1 MWLCVLRQLF
11 FIMSSS
17 SRIFLSVCILTK
29 NEAQFI
35 GDCINSV
42 KRVADEILVLDSDST
57 DDTVAIATAAGCRV
71 MQQPWVDFSFA
82 RNTLIAQA
90 RGKWILFLDADETL
104 HNAALLKL
112 RLRYL
117 TGKKT
122 GGFLMER
129 TEIFRHKDSGKIESV
144 PIGLVRL
151 FRNHAQ
157 VRFEY
162 TVHETVDASVL
173 KAGFE
178 IGMLKRA
185 RLHHRIFLS
194 ERAYIDT
201 KQKKYLEMI
210 EAYLAGDGNDGWMLL
225 HKAKTQWYFERT
237 REALATYKHLIGLES
252 ISPNIK
258 ATACCHAAS
267 LCVHHGNPDEA
278 LRFLERSL
286 ALVKD
291 QSLAWLVKGDL
302 HFAAGHYSEA
312 LACYHQLRPALPST
326 YHACIFSYLY
336 TPAPVKL
343 FKMGCCHLALGNIGK
358 AYLLF
363 KAGLRMQKGA
373 AENWL
378 GLAHCYHERK
388 DYPQA
393 LHAVMECLELNPAWN
408 QALTLKKRIVS
419 RASTGSKSIAV

>member
-1 MWLCVLRQLF
+1 MPP
-11 FIMSSS
+11 S
-17 SRIFLSVCILTK
+17 SRILLSVCILTK
-29 NEAQFI
+29 NEARFI

-42 KRVADEILVLDSDST
+42 KRVADEILVLDSYST
-57 DDTVAIATAAGCRV
+57 DDTVSIATSAGCRV
-71 MQQPWVDFSFA
+71 MQQSWVDFSFA

-90 RGKWILFLDADETL
+90 SGKWILFLDADETL
-104 HNAALLKL
+104 HNAALLKI

-122 GGFLMER
+122 GGFVMER

-151 FRNHAQ
+151 FRNHPQ
-157 VRFEY
+157 IRFEY
-162 TVHETVDASVL
+162 TVHETVDASIL

-178 IGMLKRA
+178 IRMLTRA

-194 ERAYIDT
+194 ERTSIDA

-210 EAYLAGDGNDGWMLL
+210 EACLANDGNDGWMLL

-237 REALATYKHLIGLES
+237 GEALATYVHLISLGW
-252 ISPNIK
+252 ISNNIR

-267 LCVHHGNPDEA
+267 LYLHHGKPHEA
-278 LRFLERSL
+278 LLFLKQSL
-286 ALVKD
+286 AFVND

-302 HFAAGHYSEA
+302 HFAAGHYSDA
-312 LACYHQLRPALPST
+312 LACYHQLRPVPPST
-326 YHACIFSYLY
+326 YQACIFSYLY

-363 KAGLRMQKGA
+363 KAGLRMQRRS

-388 DYPQA
+388 EYPQA
-393 LHAVMECLELNPAWN
+393 LHAVMECLALNPAWN
-408 QALTLKKRIVS
+408 QALALKKGIVS
-419 RASTGSKSIAV
+419 GAAADSKSIAI